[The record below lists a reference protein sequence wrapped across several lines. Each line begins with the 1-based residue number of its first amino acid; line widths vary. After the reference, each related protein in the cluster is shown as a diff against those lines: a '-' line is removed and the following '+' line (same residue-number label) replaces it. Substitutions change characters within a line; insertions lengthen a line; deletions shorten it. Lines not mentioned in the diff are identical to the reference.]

1 MLEQFLSAQLF
12 TLFFVFVRIGSAC
25 AVLPGIG
32 DAFVAMRIRLLLA
45 GAISVVLAPV
55 VETRVPAL
63 PDTPVAL
70 FLMIAVEIAVGVF
83 IGLAARIALSAV
95 QMAGMIIGF
104 QTSLANAVAFDPSS
118 VQQGA
123 VTGAWLGSIAL
134 VLIFVTD
141 LHHLMLRAV
150 ADSYVLF
157 PPGGMPPVGD
167 LADAVTRLVA
177 ASFSLGMRISA
188 PFLIFGFIFTLALG
202 LLARLMPQIQIFFIA
217 MPLQIMLGLLVLGLG
232 VGIGMTIFL
241 GGFEEVVTPFIVG
254 R

>member
-1 MLEQFLSAQLF
+1 MLEQFLSASIF
-12 TLFFVFVRIGSAC
+12 TLFFVFVRVGSAC

-55 VETRVPAL
+55 VEASVPAL
-63 PDTPVAL
+63 PDAPIAL
-70 FLMIAVEIAVGVF
+70 FLMLAAEIAVGIF

-95 QMAGMIIGF
+95 QMAGMVIGF

-118 VQQGA
+118 AQQGV
-123 VTGAWLGSIAL
+123 VTGAWLSMVAL

-141 LHHLMLRAV
+141 LHHLMLQAV

-177 ASFSLGMRISA
+177 ASFRLGMQIAA
-188 PFLIFGFIFTLALG
+188 PFLMFGFIFTLSLG
-202 LLARLMPQIQIFFIA
+202 LLARLMPQIQIFFVA
-217 MPLQIMLGLLVLGLG
+217 MPLQIMLGLLVFGLG
-232 VGIGMTIFL
+232 MGIGMTVFL
-241 GGFEEVVTPFIVG
+241 GGFEEVVMPFIVG